1 MKKLSGFLLLIFIS
15 ISTLAQFKSNLSAD
29 KWVDSVFKSL
39 SDDERIAQLMVVRL
53 SSIDLATR
61 KVTFYD
67 KEVEEAVR
75 RYDIGGICLFQGGP
89 ITQAEFVN
97 HFQGISKT
105 PIMICMDAENGVGMR
120 LDSVAGL
127 PRQMMLGAVQN
138 SELIYQYGKL
148 VGEQCKRLGITV
160 DYAPVI
166 DINNN
171 PANPVIND
179 RSFGE
184 DKKRVAEY
192 GLQYM
197 KGLQDEGIMACAKH
211 FPGHGDVSVD
221 SHFDLPVINKSMK
234 QLDTLEL
241 YPFKKLFE
249 GGVGSVMIA
258 HLYIPSIDN
267 TPNLAT
273 SLSNKNVTKLLRKK
287 LKFNGLSFTDAL
299 EMKGVAKYFPGGD
312 AAVQA
317 LIAGNDMLCLP
328 TNVDTAIMKIKD
340 AIEERKIKWKDI
352 NAHVKKVLYAKY
364 KYGLSN
370 SAPINTIHL
379 SEDLNNGVKDMR
391 KQVAENAI
399 TLLQSQDATVF
410 PLHAVAKKKIAYV
423 GIGLSSDNEFAR
435 RMRSDYN
442 AHVYYF
448 DYSLDSLK
456 AEAILELLNNR
467 YEAVIV
473 GVHNYNRFPANNFGI
488 SSTSLWLI
496 KQLQER
502 NRAITFI
509 FGNPYIIKDLS
520 DAKTLI
526 ACYEDDETTQD
537 VAADLLNGKFSAKG
551 KLPVTVSAN
560 FMYGSG
566 LINEGGLLPSVPSST
581 AGFKPE
587 KLQVID
593 SICKSAIAKEAFPG
607 CVVLVAKDGKVV
619 YDKAFGYLTYEKKE
633 PVYTETIYD
642 LASVTKICATTM
654 AVMKLYD
661 ERKLDI
667 QNTLGYYLPWVRGTN
682 KESIKIWDVLLHQAG
697 LKAFIP
703 FYKETIDSLHGGIP
717 LYSIY
722 AWKQDSSHHIR
733 VAENLFMRNDWMDT
747 IFSRILASNVETQKK
762 YIYSDNDFI
771 FMGKIVEA
779 ITGESLDQY
788 VKKTFYDP
796 LYMNTTGFKPRNSFP
811 IDRIAPTENEQIFR
825 KQVIRGDVHDP
836 GAAMF
841 GGVAGH
847 AGLFSDAYDLAVLEQ
862 MLLNGG
868 TMNGQ
873 QFLKK
878 ETIDYFTAYHSD
890 ISRRG
895 LGFDKPEKNN
905 SALKDPYPCISAS
918 PQTFGHTGFTGTCV
932 WVDPKSN
939 LIFIFLSNRVNP
951 SGDNVKIS
959 SLSVRG
965 GIMEA
970 IYKAME

>member
-1 MKKLSGFLLLIFIS
+1 MKIRKLQLI
-15 ISTLAQFKSNLSAD
+15 
-29 KWVDSVFKSL
+29 
-39 SDDERIAQLMVVRL
+39 VVRL
-53 SSIDLATR
+53 SAIDLAT
-61 KVTFYD
+61 KKIIFYD
-67 KEVEEAVR
+67 KEVEDAVR
-75 RYDIGGICLFQGGP
+75 KYNIGGICLFQGGP

-97 HFQGISKT
+97 HFQGISKR

-502 NRAITFI
+502 NRAITLI
-509 FGNPYIIKDLS
+509 FG
-520 DAKTLI
+520 
-526 ACYEDDETTQD
+526 
-537 VAADLLNGKFSAKG
+537 
-551 KLPVTVSAN
+551 
-560 FMYGSG
+560 
-566 LINEGGLLPSVPSST
+566 
-581 AGFKPE
+581 
-587 KLQVID
+587 
-593 SICKSAIAKEAFPG
+593 
-607 CVVLVAKDGKVV
+607 
-619 YDKAFGYLTYEKKE
+619 
-633 PVYTETIYD
+633 
-642 LASVTKICATTM
+642 
-654 AVMKLYD
+654 
-661 ERKLDI
+661 
-667 QNTLGYYLPWVRGTN
+667 
-682 KESIKIWDVLLHQAG
+682 
-697 LKAFIP
+697 
-703 FYKETIDSLHGGIP
+703 
-717 LYSIY
+717 
-722 AWKQDSSHHIR
+722 
-733 VAENLFMRNDWMDT
+733 
-747 IFSRILASNVETQKK
+747 
-762 YIYSDNDFI
+762 
-771 FMGKIVEA
+771 
-779 ITGESLDQY
+779 
-788 VKKTFYDP
+788 
-796 LYMNTTGFKPRNSFP
+796 
-811 IDRIAPTENEQIFR
+811 
-825 KQVIRGDVHDP
+825 
-836 GAAMF
+836 
-841 GGVAGH
+841 
-847 AGLFSDAYDLAVLEQ
+847 
-862 MLLNGG
+862 
-868 TMNGQ
+868 
-873 QFLKK
+873 
-878 ETIDYFTAYHSD
+878 
-890 ISRRG
+890 
-895 LGFDKPEKNN
+895 
-905 SALKDPYPCISAS
+905 
-918 PQTFGHTGFTGTCV
+918 
-932 WVDPKSN
+932 
-939 LIFIFLSNRVNP
+939 
-951 SGDNVKIS
+951 
-959 SLSVRG
+959 
-965 GIMEA
+965 
-970 IYKAME
+970 